1 MALAAWAIEA
11 GMVMA
16 ALGTAWGF
24 LKGLPKE
31 IWYALL
37 ALLVVFVA
45 YQKGASDEGKEW
57 EARLEKAVQEAA
69 LDAERATNASD
80 EGADERAEAF
90 AATQAALQKELDDA
104 KSAGANPLDALVDSL
119 RP

>member
-1 MALAAWAIEA
+1 
-11 GMVMA
+11 MVMA

-45 YQKGASDEGKEW
+45 YHKGASDEGKEW
-57 EARLEKAVQEAA
+57 EARLALAEQEAKLAAEKAISESDDAA
-69 LDAERATNASD
+69 DARAAAFDATQSVIRKAIEDAERDNSNA
-80 EGADERAEAF
+80 
-90 AATQAALQKELDDA
+90 L
-104 KSAGANPLDALVDSL
+104 DSL
-119 RP
+119 FDSLSEAD